1 MYFRFYTRKCIWVRQ
16 ITVPIDKLCKQPKC
30 KKGTDWN
37 NWSKIETVKSF
48 FCKFVKHATLM
59 GCQLRRMTIS
69 KFRDPPWHTRRLA
82 AGRRPENSGRSE
94 PYNNSLIPSQ
104 IWKEP
109 PRLHCHSS
117 RTQSALAFLFTCTVV
132 PSKRKSWEHE
142 LYHLEAHRSI
152 FP

>member
-1 MYFRFYTRKCIWVRQ
+1 MHLSPSNNGSNWQ
-16 ITVPIDKLCKQPKC
+16 IMLTTEVQERYRLEQLVKDWNC
-30 KKGTDWN
+30 KKFFFVNLPNMLHWWGVNFEEWQFPN
-37 NWSKIETVKSF
+37 LET
-48 FCKFVKHATLM
+48 
-59 GCQLRRMTIS
+59 
-69 KFRDPPWHTRRLA
+69 PPWHTRRLA